1 MNGARTAGI
10 RGNGIKGTGKAL
22 MKKREQT
29 LAGALG
35 LLMGA
40 GLVPAAMAQEP
51 AAAEATPAEKVE
63 ASQSNAA
70 ASAAQTSAVTI
81 ALIQLM
87 IKEGLISL
95 DKAQALLDAA
105 EREAAASRSRMQPA
119 PSTTVRVPYVPET
132 VKNQI
137 REELRKEITEQA
149 KAERWVAP
157 GSVPGWVDRLE
168 WGGDFRLRYHG
179 DYLDSGNYPFQPD
192 LQGINDDG
200 GVTDTEGFPL
210 INTTQDRQRLRY
222 RGRLSL
228 AAQVSEAVKVNFSL
242 ASGEDNGPVSTN
254 KTLGDYMRKDAIWLD
269 RAYIQARLAPGL
281 ELVGG
286 RMANPF
292 YSTELVWDTD
302 LNPEGVALKGSF
314 DLGGKDSG
322 NTLFA
327 SAGAFPLQE
336 YSTRSDRW
344 LYAGQL
350 GGSFDLG
357 GAKAKLGLAYY
368 DFQDVQSEKNAAGGS
383 RLKDYTRPVLI
394 NQGNSVFNMRTDG
407 LTTLAGLASEFRL
420 VNLTAQVEVPLGDG
434 KMVRVTGDY
443 VKNVAFDQDEIDRL
457 RDEPGGKGGDTGWQ
471 LKVAGGD
478 AKVAQRHDWDLALAY
493 RYIEPD
499 AVLDV
504 FNDSDFGVYGGTD
517 LEGFVLEANYGVS
530 ANTWLGLKWL
540 SSDTIERAPIASD
553 VILLDLNARF

>member
-1 MNGARTAGI
+1 
-10 RGNGIKGTGKAL
+10 

-35 LLMGA
+35 LLMSA

-51 AAAEATPAEKVE
+51 AAEATGAEKVE
-63 ASQSNAA
+63 SAQANAA

-105 EREAAASRSRMQPA
+105 EREAASARSRMQPA
-119 PSTTVRVPYVPET
+119 ASGTVRVPYVPES
-132 VKNQI
+132 VKNQM
-137 REELRKEITEQA
+137 REEVRKEIAEQA

-157 GSVPGWVDRLE
+157 GSVPAWVDRVE
-168 WGGDFRLRYHG
+168 WSGDFRLRYHG
-179 DYLDSGNYPFQPD
+179 DNLDGNNFPLLPD
-192 LQGINDDG
+192 VQAINDDG
-200 GVTDTEGFPL
+200 GVTNAEGFPL
-210 INTTQDRQRLRY
+210 VNTTQDRQRLRY
-222 RGRLSL
+222 RGRLNL
-228 AAQVSEAVKVNFSL
+228 AAKINPAVKVGFSL

-254 KTLGDYMRKDAIWLD
+254 KTFGDYLRKDAVWLD
-269 RAYIQARLAPGL
+269 RAFIQARLMPGL

-302 LNPEGVALKGSF
+302 LNPEGVALKGSLP
-314 DLGGKDSG
+314 LGDQDGG
-322 NTLFA
+322 NSLFA
-327 SAGAFPLQE
+327 TAGAFPLQE
-336 YSTRSDRW
+336 FSRYSDRW

-350 GGSFDLG
+350 GGNFRLG
-357 GAKAKLGLAYY
+357 EANARIGLAYY
-368 DFQDVQSEKNAAGGS
+368 DFQDVQSEKNAPDGS
-383 RLKDYTRPVLI
+383 RLKDYTRPALL

-420 VNLTAQVEVPLGDG
+420 VNVTAQVELPLEGG
-434 KMVRVTGDY
+434 KVVRLTGDY
-443 VKNVAFDQDEIDRL
+443 VQNLGFDQDEINAL
-457 RDEPGGKGGDTGWQ
+457 RGEAGIQGGDTGWQ
-471 LKVAGGD
+471 VKVSGGD
-478 AKVAQRHDWDLALAY
+478 AKLAQRHDWDLALSF
-493 RYIEPD
+493 RRIESD

-517 LEGFVLEANYGVS
+517 LEGLVLEGNYGVS
-530 ANTWLGLKWL
+530 ENTWVGLKWL
-540 SSDTIERAPIASD
+540 SADAISRPPFASD
-553 VILLDLNARF
+553 VLLLDLNARF